1 MPLDMGSQAV
11 NSGPIPG
18 LQMILTEDH
27 LKSSRDIHNNLPDD
41 DILLGVV
48 GEISEHLPQLRLL
61 FEEFGVE
68 NLFGVHILHKHS
80 EVPDGFHLVGR
91 TEIRDKRLYYW
102 TRVVDDTLNPS
113 KVCGRKFVFDPQHGL
128 YPYEFHEGP
137 MPDLSKVDPKFFL
150 RFTEYL
156 VTHELT
162 SILGLMYV
170 PPELLIYDMVE
181 FVLSNCRLLLV
192 QMVFLEID
200 MTTTVTT
207 DWRFSQPKITRKT
220 YCIPDRNMKH
230 PSPDD
235 LLLQQYQI
243 SITDNYLATLPMDL

>member
-162 SILGLMYV
+162 SILGLINDRLA
-170 PPELLIYDMVE
+170 LL
-181 FVLSNCRLLLV
+181 
-192 QMVFLEID
+192 
-200 MTTTVTT
+200 TT
-207 DWRFSQPKITRKT
+207 KN
-220 YCIPDRNMKH
+220 YEE
-230 PSPDD
+230 D
-235 LLLQQYQI
+235 LLY
-243 SITDNYLATLPMDL
+243 SRSKHETSFT